1 METSKI
7 IALYSTLNET
17 QKEAIDMVLISF
29 GANPDEDWISVSS
42 AAEIL
47 GVSPQTVRMKISQ
60 GILPYRNCSKRKT
73 LVEKAC
79 VERLAQVR

>member
-47 GVSPQTVRMKISQ
+47 GVSPQTVRMKINQ

-79 VERLAQVR
+79 VERLAAVR